1 MNNPLVS
8 VIIPVFNVED
18 FVKDAVQ
25 SIMDQTYKNLEI
37 IVVDDGSDDNTY
49 KIVEELSSVD
59 SRIKLFRNKKN
70 QNIANTLNWALNV
83 SSGKYIARMDGDDVS
98 LANRIEK
105 KVRFLQENPE
115 YDLVGCSLRVIN
127 VGSEEIGIN
136 RCYSDE
142 NLNRNALKY
151 ATPVSHIWVCR
162 KKIYD
167 RLEGYRDMPAAED
180 YDFLLRMISQ
190 NMKFTNLQNYF
201 GYSLRIG
208 RSRNTISRTG
218 VRSVKLHSYI
228 FNLYKERIET
238 GRDSFSKNELEKI
251 LQTNSIT
258 EKLHSISVKFLNRAI
273 ELKYNNRY
281 AISAIFVALS
291 LISPYQVIYLYRRL
305 MYRILIYWHT
315 R

>member
-25 SIMDQTYKNLEI
+25 SMLDQTYKNLEI

-70 QNIANTLNWALNV
+70 QNIANTLNRALNV
-83 SSGKYIARMDGDDVS
+83 SRGEYIARMDGDDIS

-105 KVRFLQENPE
+105 KVRFLQEKPE

-127 VGSEEIGIN
+127 VDSEEIGIN

-142 NLNRNALKY
+142 NLNRNALRY

-167 RLEGYRDMPAAED
+167 RLKGYRDMPAAED
-180 YDFLLRMISQ
+180 YDFLLRMSSQ

-218 VRSVKLHSYI
+218 VRSVKLHAYAYK
-228 FNLYKERIET
+228 LYQERENT
-238 GRDSFSKNELEKI
+238 GRDSFSEKELEKV
-251 LQTNSIT
+251 LETHLLT

-273 ELKYNNRY
+273 ELKHNNKY